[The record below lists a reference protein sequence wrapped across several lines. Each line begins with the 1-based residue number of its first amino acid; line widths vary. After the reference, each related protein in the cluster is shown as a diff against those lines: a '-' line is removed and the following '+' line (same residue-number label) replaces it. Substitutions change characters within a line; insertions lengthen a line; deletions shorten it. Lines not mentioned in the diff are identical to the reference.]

1 MSPLVPAKTT
11 FIMSTTQK
19 TGSLVEALL
28 ILRNHNINMTKL
40 ESRPI
45 PGNPWEE
52 MFYVDVAANLES
64 DEMQAAITELQESIR
79 YVKILGC
86 YPSEDVHPV
95 NSPTAE

>member
-1 MSPLVPAKTT
+1 
-11 FIMSTTQK
+11 MSTTQK

-28 ILRNHNINMTKL
+28 VLRNHNINMTKL

-64 DEMQAAITELQESIR
+64 DEMQAAIQDLRASTR

-95 NSPTAE
+95 SSPTAE

>member
-1 MSPLVPAKTT
+1 MNKKTKNKIRVKGIHT
-11 FIMSTTQK
+11 AFFI
-19 TGSLVEALL
+19 
-28 ILRNHNINMTKL
+28 R
-40 ESRPI
+40 
-45 PGNPWEE
+45 GNPWEE